1 MEEMIDN
8 YKELYDNM
16 ANARTIL
23 ATVMKLSENM
33 GDTVRELR
41 DKVME
46 ADEDIVDAMR
56 ECISIKVELEWS
68 KKNDV

>member
-1 MEEMIDN
+1 MD
-8 YKELYDNM
+8 KHQELYDNL
-16 ANARTIL
+16 AEARVL
-23 ATVMKLSENM
+23 LGAVLKLSENM